1 MIAMSMVSIIFEAI
15 SLTKISILL
24 ILGLLSGLFFGITNQ
39 KLNGPQFGIKPFI
52 FFSLLINILSSLL
65 HQAGLKADIL
75 IEPSLLLTGLLVSV
89 AIWLSAFYIKAG
101 KNIELS
107 EIIFM
112 LLCMSTSI
120 LIGIE
125 LLSIAVIMIIL
136 ISLITYIYVYFFPI
150 ESRKK
155 LYIARIEIKQ
165 LSIIESIENMLQNF
179 DIVIVEKQ
187 FNQKKNLVIILK
199 YKTSPI
205 IQHLLVE
212 KLLTTKGVGSIVFL

>member
-1 MIAMSMVSIIFEAI
+1 MSIISMIFEAI

-24 ILGLLSGLFFGITNQ
+24 VLGLLSGLALGIANQ

-52 FFSLLINILSSLL
+52 FFSLLICIFSSLL
-65 HQAGLKADIL
+65 HQIGFKADIL
-75 IEPSLLLTGLLVSV
+75 IEPSILLTGLLVSV

-101 KNIELS
+101 KNIDLS

-112 LLCMSTSI
+112 LLCMSISI
-120 LIGIE
+120 FIGME
-125 LLSIAVIMIIL
+125 LLSIAVLIVIL
-136 ISLITYIYVYFFPI
+136 ISLMTWIYVYFFPI

-187 FNQKKNLVIILK
+187 FNQKKNLVIILR

>member
-89 AIWLSAFYIKAG
+89 AIWLSAFYIKSG

>member
-1 MIAMSMVSIIFEAI
+1 MVSMIFEVI

-24 ILGLLSGLFFGITNQ
+24 VLALLSGLFLGMANQ

-52 FFSLLINILSSLL
+52 FFSLLICIFSSLL
-65 HQAGLKADIL
+65 HQIGFKADIL
-75 IEPSLLLTGLLVSV
+75 IEPSILLTGLLVSV

-101 KNIELS
+101 KNTELS

-112 LLCMSTSI
+112 LLCMSISI
-120 LIGIE
+120 FIGME
-125 LLSIAVIMIIL
+125 LLGVSFIIL
-136 ISLITYIYVYFFPI
+136 ILISAITCGYVYFFPV

-165 LSIIESIENMLQNF
+165 LFVIESIETMLHNF

-187 FNQKKNLVIILK
+187 FNQKKNLVLILR

-212 KLLTTKGVGSIVFL
+212 KLLITKGVGSIVFL